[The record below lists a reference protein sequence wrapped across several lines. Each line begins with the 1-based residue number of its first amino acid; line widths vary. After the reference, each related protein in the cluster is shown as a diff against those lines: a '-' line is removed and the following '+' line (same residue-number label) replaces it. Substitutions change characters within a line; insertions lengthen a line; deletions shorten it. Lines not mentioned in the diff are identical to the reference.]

1 MIKYPY
7 QHHNI
12 YSSTVLNYTNTFADK
27 HNLDVLLGWD
37 VDDRK
42 EQFVQAVGANYP
54 HDKLPELGNT
64 SEPMTAS
71 SGYSEDHL
79 LSLLSRINYD
89 YDDKYYIS
97 ANYRRDG
104 SSRLGA
110 NTRWGNFWSVSAA
123 WRLSQEAFM
132 KNLTYVDDLK
142 LRVSY
147 WYKWYFTL

>member
-1 MIKYPY
+1 MDKNTSEVLRSTNSLWASYKIIEGLTIKETISYDFIDNQSTTYWPMNSNNGEAYNGLMIKYPY

-79 LSLLSRINYD
+79 LLCFL
-89 YDDKYYIS
+89 
-97 ANYRRDG
+97 
-104 SSRLGA
+104 
-110 NTRWGNFWSVSAA
+110 V
-123 WRLSQEAFM
+123 
-132 KNLTYVDDLK
+132 
-142 LRVSY
+142 
-147 WYKWYFTL
+147 